1 MRNISLQ
8 GSCQC
13 WQQAHRF
20 YCRAVVCICSV
31 LYAARVCVRV
41 LWQRRRLK
49 MDVSG
54 SWSAGVISGR
64 KWEKASSLLR
74 IKLAVFPAPA
84 KLWYQPSEHRL
95 HRSIT
100 NTSYFI
106 IKGIV
111 HHSVLIYSLLCLF
124 KLVWLSSV
132 EHKKRNSEFYWSLLS
147 MQLQWI
153 RNVLRIF
160 ELQKN
165 TKAPS
170 VQFMQ
175 VLQLVAQWNAS
186 SNMLGV
192 INGTICYTL
201 FVLWQNRFGIRFINV
216 FERSSLCS
224 PKLH

>member
-20 YCRAVVCICSV
+20 YCRAGVCICSV

-153 RNVLRIF
+153 RTVLRIF
-160 ELQKN
+160 WASKEYKSSICTIYASFTVSSSVECIIQYIRGNKWNYFLYFSCSM
-165 TKAPS
+165 TKS
-170 VQFMQ
+170 VWDQ
-175 VLQLVAQWNAS
+175 
-186 SNMLGV
+186 
-192 INGTICYTL
+192 IY
-201 FVLWQNRFGIRFINV
+201 
-216 FERSSLCS
+216 
-224 PKLH
+224 